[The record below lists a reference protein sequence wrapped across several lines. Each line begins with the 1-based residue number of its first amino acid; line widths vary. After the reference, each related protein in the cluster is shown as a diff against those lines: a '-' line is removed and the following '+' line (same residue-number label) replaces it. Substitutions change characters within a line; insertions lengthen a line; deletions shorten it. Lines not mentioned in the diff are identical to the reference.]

1 MSGNESAVG
10 RLLKNESYRD
20 RSCAGRVM
28 EAVGK
33 SQTYASQQM
42 SVHTTAAIC
51 LLNLNYAYPGGGGSA
66 WCMLQGLNT
75 LPAWFGLNCLVVL
88 SNLCQV

>member
-1 MSGNESAVG
+1 MSGSESAVG

-42 SVHTTAAIC
+42 SVNTTAIRH
-51 LLNLNYAYPGGGGSA
+51 LNLNYPYPGGGGSA
-66 WCMLQGLNT
+66 WCMLQDLDT
-75 LPAWFGLNCLVVL
+75 LPAWPGLNCLVVPN
-88 SNLCQV
+88 NLCQV